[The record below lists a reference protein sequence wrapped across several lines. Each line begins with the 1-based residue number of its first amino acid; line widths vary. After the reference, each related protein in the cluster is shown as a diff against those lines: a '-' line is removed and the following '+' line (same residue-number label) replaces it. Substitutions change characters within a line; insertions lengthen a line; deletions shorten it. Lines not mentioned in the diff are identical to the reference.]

1 MPPFLFHHMTRTFCY
16 SCALCSDINL
26 AHSSSR
32 WIAIVYEITVLR
44 AARLLIAEITNTR
57 KLLKVVSLSTQGE
70 IPFSSV

>member
-1 MPPFLFHHMTRTFCY
+1 MPPFLFRHMTQTFCH

-26 AHSSSR
+26 THSSSR

-57 KLLKVVSLSTQGE
+57 RLLKVVSLSTQRE
-70 IPFSSV
+70 ILFSSV